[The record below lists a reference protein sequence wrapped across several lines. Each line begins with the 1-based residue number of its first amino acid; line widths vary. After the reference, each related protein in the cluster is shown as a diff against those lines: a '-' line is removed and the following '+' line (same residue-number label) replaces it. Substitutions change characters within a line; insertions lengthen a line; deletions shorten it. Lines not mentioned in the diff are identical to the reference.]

1 MRSLYKRQLT
11 MMVGVMVLSFTLLST
26 AFMLLCSGVEPAV
39 ELQGAPYVQSALAA
53 SFGTLVP
60 FLSPWH
66 GALCLHNSDRKPL
79 LCGQCPGVSAGA
91 RALQAVHGG
100 VPPDCHG
107 T

>member
-1 MRSLYKRQLT
+1 PSGEAGAGPDAVCLPGHAGDLLRHRLHAAVLRCGARSGAAGRPLCA
-11 MMVGVMVLSFTLLST
+11 VGPGRLLRHPGSR
-26 AFMLLCSGVEPAV
+26 FHHRG
-39 ELQGAPYVQSALAA
+39 
-53 SFGTLVP
+53 
-60 FLSPWH
+60 H

-107 T
+107 